1 MEFCIGRARSTNNQ
15 AKRRTGAGAG
25 RQASPGVFRA
35 LPTTPRKETL
45 MQRTRTILSAI
56 AAALLAVAAPGAIA
70 QQPPQPQPAPP
81 PTAFSQQQI
90 ESFADAALEMQRIQ
104 TELNAKG
111 REAGNADEIARLQ
124 QQAQADAV
132 QAVEG
137 NGLSVDEYTAIVQAA
152 KQDPELY
159 ATIVDLMQQ
168 RAPQ

>member
-1 MEFCIGRARSTNNQ
+1 M
-15 AKRRTGAGAG
+15 
-25 RQASPGVFRA
+25 
-35 LPTTPRKETL
+35 L
-45 MQRTRTILSAI
+45 MPRTRSILSAI

-70 QQPPQPQPAPP
+70 QQQPQGQPAPP
-81 PTAFSQQQI
+81 PTAFSQQQL
-90 ESFADAALEMQRIQ
+90 ESFAGAAVEMQRIQ

-111 REAGNADEIARLQ
+111 REAGNAEEIGRLQ

-132 QAVEG
+132 QAVES

-152 KQDPELY
+152 QQDPQLY